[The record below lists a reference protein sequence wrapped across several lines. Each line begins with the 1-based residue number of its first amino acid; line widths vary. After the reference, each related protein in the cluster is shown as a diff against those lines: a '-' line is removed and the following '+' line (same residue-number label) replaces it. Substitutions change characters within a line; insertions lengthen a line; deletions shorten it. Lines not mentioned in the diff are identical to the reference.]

1 MFALLRSAAA
11 GPVRRSPPA
20 AVLIRSAATTSSSTP
35 VSSSSSSDEPVDL
48 AAPSSSSSPSSS
60 SASSSLQPTTT
71 TTTTTTR
78 SQAPSQIP
86 EEFLDPSTG
95 LMLPPALLP
104 KQPLPAALLRQRP
117 ERIARDVKE
126 PVDHDHPLWAFF
138 RNKTTTIQR
147 LSKKDASLSA

>member
-20 AVLIRSAATTSSSTP
+20 AVLIRSAATTSSSTT

-48 AAPSSSSSPSSS
+48 AAPSSSSLPSSS
-60 SASSSLQPTTT
+60 SASSSLQP